1 MNARR
6 SRLRLTEWED
16 LHKAQFLNAIDIVLT
31 ALSGHILRFARLAHE
46 MAQNEAR
53 DWRRAE
59 LLTLADNCDR
69 IAHRPPQ
76 TFWQAL
82 QLCYFI
88 QLTLQIESTAIRFLL
103 AASISISIPGIGAT
117 WSWSKT

>member
-1 MNARR
+1 MLA
-6 SRLRLTEWED
+6 
-16 LHKAQFLNAIDIVLT
+16 
-31 ALSGHILRFARLAHE
+31 ALSGHILRFARLARN
-46 MAQNEAR
+46 MAQCETR

-59 LLTLADNCDR
+59 LLAIADNCDL
-69 IAHRPPQ
+69 IAHRPPR

-88 QLTLQIESTAIRFLL
+88 QLTLQIESNGHSVSADLIN
-103 AASISISIPGIGAT
+103 ISIPGIGAT

>member
-1 MNARR
+1 MRRGNPPGHTPTFSGLAR

-31 ALSGHILRFARLAHE
+31 ALSEHILRFARLARD
-46 MAQNEAR
+46 MAQRETR
-53 DWRRAE
+53 DWRRTE
-59 LLTLADNCDR
+59 LLAIADNCDL

-82 QLCYFI
+82 HRPSSRAPALK
-88 QLTLQIESTAIRFLL
+88 TLQRVEHV
-103 AASISISIPGIGAT
+103 
-117 WSWSKT
+117 